1 MVIRTGHAQNYEY
14 INTALRILLS
24 GHCLELLLLRWP
36 LPVSKATHMHMLSSS
51 RGSLTWHYAV
61 CGDGTHGDGCEHRL
75 EKNTQKERKV
85 QLISWHS
92 HSKLIKKNN
101 NARMP
106 HQYNNTTKLPTK
118 IWFWFYKMMQ
128 WVMICV
134 IWSWFSVVWLFSNI
148 IIFWDCVTN
157 DKKRL
162 SYWDY
167 RVALNG
173 KNKQTFWFM
182 RNWFLWF
189 GSVKWIIQN
198 GSQK

>member
-1 MVIRTGHAQNYEY
+1 
-14 INTALRILLS
+14 
-24 GHCLELLLLRWP
+24 
-36 LPVSKATHMHMLSSS
+36 MHMLSSS

-101 NARMP
+101 NARIP

-134 IWSWFSVVWLFSNI
+134 IWSWFSVIWLFSNI

-189 GSVKWIIQN
+189 GSVKWIIQKWLTKVN
-198 GSQK
+198 SLNQFDESFTEWLICISELYVIIMEYDNMIDGWMDG